1 MDSARIAGKLRAQ
14 ILNFSG
20 ELSRGVPKVVHR
32 FICEMIY
39 GVQAR
44 QSVRLTEVS
53 RALAEPISIKKTV
66 ERLSRQLRNP
76 RLWTWITDRVLTL
89 AADRIREMTLL
100 ILDLSDVHKKYAR
113 KMEHLA
119 QVWDGSEGE
128 KNIGYWTLNIIGAE
142 IGSPQIVPL
151 YGQLF
156 SHKAPD
162 FESENI
168 EIREAIGR
176 VSEKTK
182 KRGIWVIDR
191 GGDRGYLYKYLLH
204 EGLRFIIRM
213 RSDRTVITDRKE
225 SVLEAAES
233 CPMLFH
239 EYIAREDER
248 EEKPVRL
255 EVGYRRV
262 RLPDHREDLT
272 LVVVKGFKR
281 EPMILLTNLHL
292 RRSRKS
298 IWHVVEAYLTR
309 WRIEETIRFMK
320 QSYQLEDIRVLKYVR
335 LQNMMAILM
344 AVLFFTAAYLGIKI
358 KLRVLSKHLV
368 RAARRVFGIPDFRL
382 YALADG
388 IKQVLFNRS
397 RGPGT
402 SPRPPDPSFFQRL
415 LFDS

>member
-1 MDSARIAGKLRAQ
+1 MDSARIASKLRVQ
-14 ILNFSG
+14 ILQFSG
-20 ELSRGVPKVVHR
+20 ELSRGIPKVVNR
-32 FICEMIY
+32 FLGEMIY

-53 RALAEPISIKKTV
+53 RALAERIPIKKTV

-76 RLWTWITDRVLTL
+76 RLWTWVTDRVLTL
-89 AADRIREMTLL
+89 AADRVQDMTLL

-119 QVWDGSEGE
+119 LVWDGSEQE
-128 KNIGYWTLNIIGAE
+128 KNIGYWTLNIIGAK
-142 IGSPQIVPL
+142 IGSSQILPL
-151 YGQLF
+151 YGRLF
-156 SHKAPD
+156 SQKAPD
-162 FESENI
+162 FESENV
-168 EIREAIGR
+168 ELRAAIGR

-182 KRGIWVIDR
+182 KRGIWVMDR
-191 GGDRGYLYKYLLH
+191 GGDRGYLYNYLLH

-225 SVLEAAES
+225 SALEAASS

-272 LVVVKGFKR
+272 LVVVKGFGR
-281 EPMILLTNLHL
+281 EPMILLTNLRL
-292 RRSRKS
+292 RNSRKS
-298 IWHVVEAYLTR
+298 IWHIVEAYLTR

-344 AVLFFTAAYLGIKI
+344 AVLYFTAAYLEIRV

-402 SPRPPDPSFFQRL
+402 SPRPPSPSFVQRL
-415 LFDS
+415 LFGS

>member
-1 MDSARIAGKLRAQ
+1 
-14 ILNFSG
+14 
-20 ELSRGVPKVVHR
+20 
-32 FICEMIY
+32 MIY

-53 RALAEPISIKKTV
+53 RALAEPIPIKKTV

-128 KNIGYWTLNIIGAE
+128 KNIGYWTLNIIGA
-142 IGSPQIVPL
+142 
-151 YGQLF
+151 
-156 SHKAPD
+156 
-162 FESENI
+162 
-168 EIREAIGR
+168 IGR

-204 EGLRFIIRM
+204 ESLRFIIRM

-225 SVLEAAES
+225 SALEAAES

-255 EVGYRRV
+255 EVGYRRI

-281 EPMILLTNLHL
+281 EPMILLTNLRL

>member
-113 KMEHLA
+113 KKEHLA
-119 QVWDGSEGE
+119 QVCDGSEGE

-142 IGSPQIVPL
+142 IGSPQIMPL

-182 KRGIWVIDR
+182 KPRLDDLAISR
-191 GGDRGYLYKYLLH
+191 RMLSLLGQRTH
-204 EGLRFIIRM
+204 IPLDQQPHRWSSGPTAAVLGRPTPPFGSNAGLPPP
-213 RSDRTVITDRKE
+213 T
-225 SVLEAAES
+225 AN
-233 CPMLFH
+233 
-239 EYIAREDER
+239 
-248 EEKPVRL
+248 
-255 EVGYRRV
+255 
-262 RLPDHREDLT
+262 RLPADPKVFPL
-272 LVVVKGFKR
+272 GQ
-281 EPMILLTNLHL
+281 HL
-292 RRSRKS
+292 RKVGVIEQGVGLSRKGQPPLS
-298 IWHVVEAYLTR
+298 NFI
-309 WRIEETIRFMK
+309 TIGIAGLGGPDLGERGLWAQPK
-320 QSYQLEDIRVLKYVR
+320 VNGSK
-335 LQNMMAILM
+335 
-344 AVLFFTAAYLGIKI
+344 AVW
-358 KLRVLSKHLV
+358 
-368 RAARRVFGIPDFRL
+368 
-382 YALADG
+382 
-388 IKQVLFNRS
+388 
-397 RGPGT
+397 
-402 SPRPPDPSFFQRL
+402 SP
-415 LFDS
+415 